1 MISIILSYWQKYT
14 STNIESIN
22 AKHSEIEAFMEEL
35 NLINFKFSLIC
46 FQECWLSENDDM
58 CHLQLEGYQ
67 CIKQGKTCSN
77 KGGLVMYLSKTFNYK
92 VILSLNQYDN
102 WEGQFIKVTGGGLS
116 KDIIIG
122 NIYRPPRDF
131 NENYKQFVSEFT
143 PIISSFD
150 RTNSHVIIA
159 GDFNI
164 NLLKINE
171 KEVFAEFFYTLISYS
186 FYPHIILPT
195 RLSKNNGTLIDNF
208 FCKLTKSTMKPKSG
222 ILTKQLSDHQPYFIF
237 LNTVSHTE
245 SLSRYI
251 KITVQNSDSISDFIH
266 KVFSSNVYSKLDQS
280 PNANPNVN
288 YDILHDVMQCAKNKH
303 MPYKTVKLKKYKH
316 KKSTWIT
323 LGLLK
328 SIRYRDKLYKTLKT
342 TRPESSKYFAIRIN
356 LTTYTT
362 ILKKSIRT
370 AKRIH
375 YKSCFNK
382 FKNNIKKTW
391 ETINGILSRTYRK
404 KTFPNSFIYNEN
416 TIADKTAIANTF
428 NSYFTNIGPNL
439 ANQIKNS
446 TNKTFRFYLNGNHN
460 NVFNFQLINEETISK
475 TIDDMHTKASCGF
488 YGISSRLLKLIKPV
502 LTKSLTLI
510 TNQILT
516 TGIFPDKLKTAQ
528 VIPIYKKGEDPYSA
542 TTGQYQSYLQFQK

>member
-1 MISIILSYWQKYT
+1 
-14 STNIESIN
+14 
-22 AKHSEIEAFMEEL
+22 
-35 NLINFKFSLIC
+35 
-46 FQECWLSENDDM
+46 M
-58 CHLQLEGYQ
+58 CHLQLEGFQ

-92 VILSLNQYDN
+92 VILSLNQFDN

-122 NIYRPPRDF
+122 NIYRPPRDL

-150 RTNSHVIIA
+150 RTNSDVIIA

-171 KEVFAEFFYTLISYS
+171 KEVFAEFFDTLISYS
-186 FYPHIILPT
+186 FYPHITLPT

-208 FCKLTKSTMKPKSG
+208 FCKLTKSTKKPKSG
-222 ILTKQLSDHQPYFIF
+222 ILTKQLSDHQPYFTF

-245 SLSRYI
+245 PLPRYI

-266 KVFSSNVYSKLDQS
+266 EVFSSNVYSKLDQS
-280 PNANPNVN
+280 PNANPNAN

-316 KKSTWIT
+316 KKSAWIT

-356 LTTYTT
+356 LTTYNT

-375 YKSCFNK
+375 YESCFNK

-391 ETINGILSRTYRK
+391 ETINGILSRTCRK

-428 NSYFTNIGPNL
+428 KFIFYQYWPKFSQPN
-439 ANQIKNS
+439 
-446 TNKTFRFYLNGNHN
+446 
-460 NVFNFQLINEETISK
+460 
-475 TIDDMHTKASCGF
+475 TKF
-488 YGISSRLLKLIKPV
+488 HK
-502 LTKSLTLI
+502 
-510 TNQILT
+510 
-516 TGIFPDKLKTAQ
+516 
-528 VIPIYKKGEDPYSA
+528 
-542 TTGQYQSYLQFQK
+542 